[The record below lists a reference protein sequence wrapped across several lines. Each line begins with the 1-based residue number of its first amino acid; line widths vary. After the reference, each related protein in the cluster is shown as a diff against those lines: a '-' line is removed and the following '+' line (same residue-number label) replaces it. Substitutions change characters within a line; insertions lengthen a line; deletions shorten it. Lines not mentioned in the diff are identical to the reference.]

1 MDHFKIV
8 AQKFKIMDET
18 KHERKTATLKHK
30 KKTALNMIVVLILF
44 TFNGWT
50 EDAQLSHLRN
60 NLTVE
65 ICSTVHVV
73 KG

>member
-1 MDHFKIV
+1 MNLKRVHLR
-8 AQKFKIMDET
+8 T
-18 KHERKTATLKHK
+18 KNNNF
-30 KKTALNMIVVLILF
+30 ALNMIVVFILF

-50 EDAQLSHLRN
+50 KDAQLSHLRN